1 MITILYSGV
10 YLFSS
15 NRARLTEIRFL
26 PTRVQSLANTLLT
39 TPGQPV
45 SNPTPSFWLSDP
57 PPVFTHQSPTF
68 PTAADVVII
77 GSGKTGT
84 AAARTL
90 LSNSPDL
97 RVAMLDAREACSGA
111 TGRNGGHIKPNPWE
125 LIPNLAA
132 IFGREKARK
141 LTEFRMSILDNKTI
155 EIADAEGV
163 TEECQI

>member
-1 MITILYSGV
+1 M
-10 YLFSS
+10 
-15 NRARLTEIRFL
+15 
-26 PTRVQSLANTLLT
+26 
-39 TPGQPV
+39 
-45 SNPTPSFWLSDP
+45 
-57 PPVFTHQSPTF
+57 
-68 PTAADVVII
+68 VII